1 MKPITPPNPH
11 TKTTK
16 TPNPTTAVEH
26 PTNPRDVR
34 ERRLQTRGM

>member
-11 TKTTK
+11 PKTTK

-26 PTNPRDVR
+26 PTLKQQRSPTEVR
-34 ERRLQTRGM
+34 ER